1 MPSRLADRL
10 NGARHSHF
18 VGRTEERALFESALA
33 SLAAAEAPFHVLYI
47 FGPGGVGK
55 TALLVEFAHMAAQ
68 AHVPA
73 IYIDGRN
80 VEPSPECFID
90 ALQSA
95 LNLAPPAS
103 PVQALASRPGPTVIL
118 IDTYETLMPLDGWL
132 RAVFLPELPQSVLVV
147 LAGSEPPS
155 SGWRT
160 DSGWQALIRFA
171 PLRNLAPEESQAYMT
186 GQGIPA
192 DQQPTILDFTHGH
205 PLALSLIADTF
216 AQRPNIRFQPE
227 AAPDVI
233 QTLLERLVQ
242 KVPGPAHRAAL
253 EVCALVRVVTEGL
266 LAEMLA
272 TPDAHE
278 LFEWLRGLSFIETS
292 REGLFPHDLVR
303 EALAAD
309 LRWRN
314 PDWHAELHRRARTYY
329 ARRVQQSSGYAQQRL
344 IFDYVFLH
352 RDNGVVRP
360 FFEWQA
366 SGHTL
371 TDAMRDGDRP
381 ALEAMVTAH
390 EGQDSARLAAL
401 WFNRQPG
408 CVLLFRDSQGQPGGF
423 MAKVALHEAAPD
435 DIAAD
440 PAAMS
445 AWRYLQS
452 HAPLRPGE
460 GATLFRFWMARSTY
474 QAVSPIQS
482 LIFVNA
488 VQHYLTTPGLSYTFF
503 PCAEPEFWASMFA
516 YADLARI
523 PEADFEVGGR
533 RYGVFGHDWR
543 VTPPMAWLALLA
555 EREVAPA
562 LQDGVPS
569 RQGSEPLLVLSQ
581 PEFEEAVRRALRDF
595 SHPDLLHTNPLL
607 RSRML
612 AERVSADAGDAERV
626 AGLRSLV
633 EETVQSL
640 QPLPR
645 EVKCYRAL
653 HHTYLYPAP
662 TQELAAELL
671 GVPFST
677 FRRHLTAGI
686 ARVVEILWQEE
697 IGIGKLSKK

>member
-1 MPSRLADRL
+1 MLSRLADRL
-10 NGARHSHF
+10 NGARHRHF

-33 SLAAAEAPFHVLYI
+33 SLTTTELPFHVLYV

-55 TALLVEFAHMAAQ
+55 TALLIEFAHMAEQ

-80 VEPSPECFID
+80 VEPSPECFVD
-90 ALQSA
+90 TLQGA
-95 LNLAPPAS
+95 MNLAPSAS
-103 PVQALASRPGPTVIL
+103 PLQALASRPGPSVIL
-118 IDTYETLMPLDGWL
+118 IDTYETLRPLDGWL
-132 RAVFLPELPQSVLVV
+132 RTVFLPELPQTVLVV
-147 LAGSEPPS
+147 LASSNPPS
-155 SGWRT
+155 LGWRT
-160 DSGWQALIRFA
+160 DPGWQALIRFV
-171 PLRNLAPEESQAYMT
+171 PLRNLAPEESQVYMA
-186 GQGIPA
+186 GHGIPA
-192 DQQPTILDFTHGH
+192 DQQPAILGFTHGH
-205 PLALSLIADTF
+205 PLALSLIVDTF
-216 AQRPNIRFQPE
+216 AQRQNVRFQPE

-242 KVPGPAHRAAL
+242 KVPGPAHRTAL
-253 EVCALVRVVTEGL
+253 EACALVRVVTEGL
-266 LAEMLA
+266 LANMLA
-272 TPDAHE
+272 APDAHE

-292 REGLFPHDLVR
+292 QEGLFPHDLVR

-329 ARRVQQSSGYAQQRL
+329 AHRVQQTSGYAQQRV
-344 IFDYVFLH
+344 IFDYAFLH
-352 RDNGVVRP
+352 RDNAVIRP

-366 SGHTL
+366 SGRAL
-371 TDAMRDGDRP
+371 TDTMRGGDLP

-390 EGQDSARLAAL
+390 EGRASARLAAH
-401 WFNRQPG
+401 WFRRQPG
-408 CVLLFRDSQGQPGGF
+408 CVLVFRDGQGQPGGF

-435 DIAAD
+435 DIDAD
-440 PAAMS
+440 PAAQA
-445 AWRYLQS
+445 AWRYLQGN
-452 HAPLRPGE
+452 APLRSGE

-488 VQHYLTTPGLSYTFF
+488 VQHYLTTPGLAYTFF
-503 PCAEPEFWASMFA
+503 PCAEPEFWAPMFA
-516 YADLARI
+516 YTDLARI

-533 RYGVFGHDWR
+533 QYGIYGHDWR
-543 VTPPMAWLALLA
+543 AVPPLAWLTLLA
-555 EREVAPA
+555 EREVALAP
-562 LQDGVPS
+562 QDGVPPPP
-569 RQGSEPLLVLSQ
+569 RESEPLLVLSR
-581 PEFEEAVRRALRDF
+581 PEFKQAVRHALRDF
-595 SHPDLLHTNPLL
+595 SHPDMLHANPLL

-626 AGLRSLV
+626 AALRSLV
-633 EETVQSL
+633 EEAVQSL

-671 GVPFST
+671 GIPFST

-697 IGIGKLSKK
+697 IGLGKK

>member
-1 MPSRLADRL
+1 MSLRLGDRL
-10 NGARHSHF
+10 NGARHSRF
-18 VGRTEERALFESALA
+18 VGRTEERTLFASALA
-33 SLAAAEAPFHVLYI
+33 SLATAKSPFQVLYV

-55 TALLVEFAHMAAQ
+55 TALLTEFAHMAEQ

-73 IYIDGRN
+73 TYINGRD

-90 ALQSA
+90 TLQGA
-95 LNLAPPAS
+95 MNLAPPVS
-103 PVQALASRPGPTVIL
+103 PLQALASRPGPSVIL

-132 RAVFLPELPQSVLVV
+132 RTAFLPELPQTVLVV
-147 LAGSEPPS
+147 LAGSDPPS
-155 SGWRT
+155 LGWRT
-160 DSGWQALIRFA
+160 DPGWQALIRFV
-171 PLRNLAPEESQAYMT
+171 PLRNLAPEESQVYMT

-192 DQQPTILDFTHGH
+192 DQQPTILSFTHGH

-216 AQRPNIRFQPE
+216 AQRQNVRFQPE

-242 KVPGPAHRAAL
+242 KVPGPAHRTAL
-253 EVCALVRVVTEGL
+253 EACALVRVTTEGL
-266 LAEMLA
+266 LAAMLA

-278 LFEWLRGLSFIETS
+278 LFEWLRGLSFVEAS
-292 REGLFPHDLVR
+292 HEGILPHDLVR
-303 EALAAD
+303 EALATD

-329 ARRVQQSSGYAQQRL
+329 ARRVQQTSGLAQQRV

-352 RDNGVVRP
+352 CDSAAVRP

-366 SGHTL
+366 SSRAL
-371 TDAMRDGDRP
+371 TDTMRDGDLA
-381 ALEAMVTAH
+381 ALEAMVSAH
-390 EGQDSARLAAL
+390 EGADSVRMMAHWLR
-401 WFNRQPG
+401 RQPG
-408 CVLLFRDSQGQPGGF
+408 GVSVFRDSQGQPGGF
-423 MAKVALHEAAPD
+423 MAEVALHEAAQD
-435 DIAAD
+435 DIDVD
-440 PAAMS
+440 PATQAV
-445 AWRYLQS
+445 WRYLQR

-460 GATLFRFWMARSTY
+460 GATLFRFWMARSAY

-488 VQHYLTTPGLSYTFF
+488 VQRYLATPGLAYTFF
-503 PCAEPEFWASMFA
+503 ACADPEFWSPMAA
-516 YADLARI
+516 YADLARL
-523 PEADFEVGGR
+523 PEADFEVGER
-533 RYGVFGHDWR
+533 RYGVYGHDWR
-543 VTPPMAWLALLA
+543 VVPPMTWLALLA
-555 EREVAPA
+555 EREVALSPQA
-562 LQDGVPS
+562 GLPS
-569 RQGSEPLLVLSQ
+569 PQRSEPLLVLSQ

-612 AERVSADAGDAERV
+612 AKRVSVDAGDAERV
-626 AGLRSLV
+626 AALRSLV
-633 EETVQSL
+633 EETIQSL

-671 GVPFST
+671 GLPFST
-677 FRRHLTAGI
+677 FRRHLTTGI
-686 ARVVEILWQEE
+686 ARVVDILWQEE
-697 IGIGKLSKK
+697 IGVGK